1 MNKVSYAL
9 GLSIGQNFRASGFD
23 EINLEDFLA
32 GVRDVLE
39 GAEPQMTYDEAK
51 VVINDYFQEVRRKAV
66 EQNKEAGEEFLKIC
80 LLYTSPSP
88 RDLSTSRMPSSA

>member
-23 EINLEDFLA
+23 EINLDDFLA

-51 VVINDYFQEVRRKAV
+51 VVINDYFQEYVAR
-66 EQNKEAGEEFLKIC
+66 
-80 LLYTSPSP
+80 
-88 RDLSTSRMPSSA
+88 PSSRTRKQAKNSSRSTATRRG

>member
-39 GAEPQMTYDEAK
+39 GAEPQ
-51 VVINDYFQEVRRKAV
+51 
-66 EQNKEAGEEFLKIC
+66 
-80 LLYTSPSP
+80 
-88 RDLSTSRMPSSA
+88 